1 MAKTHRI
8 LRTVGFIS
16 VGVVVVG
23 ALGIGA
29 LDVAIRSFIN
39 R

>member
-8 LRTVGFIS
+8 LRTVGFIG
-16 VGVVVVG
+16 VGVVVIGV
-23 ALGIGA
+23 LGIGA